1 MHLPP
6 VEDQT
11 LEKTSVEK
19 TRTQVPQQEA
29 LGLGDAAADS
39 MEERYTMD
47 R

>member
-1 MHLPP
+1 MHRPP

-29 LGLGDAAADS
+29 LGLGDADS